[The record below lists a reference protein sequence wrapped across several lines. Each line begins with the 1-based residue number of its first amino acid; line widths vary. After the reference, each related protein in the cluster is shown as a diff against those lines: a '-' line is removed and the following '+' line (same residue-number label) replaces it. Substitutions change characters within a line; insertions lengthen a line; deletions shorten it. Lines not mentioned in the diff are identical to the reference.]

1 MHSYILFLRTYLT
14 VFFRSSFVLLLSSGH
29 AEGYNCEENVPE
41 KIQVFLANA
50 INSKRKEYN
59 SAVNLLL
66 GHVEFDCNLAREAFT
81 HEYKGKVH
89 DGFHSLVER
98 NLEETIT
105 ETLEK
110 AIGNVHKN
118 EIWFGTAQATKV
130 GCSIKLI
137 TKKENGQHWLLLQC
151 KFSTVRG
158 NPRK

>member
-1 MHSYILFLRTYLT
+1 MHSYILFLI
-14 VFFRSSFVLLLSSGH
+14 SFVLLLSSGH

-81 HEYKGKVH
+81 HEYQSKVH

-98 NLEETIT
+98 NASRQTNHR
-105 ETLEK
+105 
-110 AIGNVHKN
+110 NVGESNWECPQK
-118 EIWFGTAQATKV
+118 
-130 GCSIKLI
+130 
-137 TKKENGQHWLLLQC
+137 
-151 KFSTVRG
+151 
-158 NPRK
+158 